1 MPGPQA
7 PRAPPGKSRDGV
19 PAAKSMLGSLTQR
32 RPSVPATGLGKV
44 FSKAWLPARK
54 GLASAVSLQQ
64 LDLPTQQ
71 TESILQCPVVLT
83 QGPRT
88 KERHLFLFR
97 DWLVVAKQRSS
108 RSYRFEQKLPLS
120 ELGVVSCDSE
130 EEVDKDEA
138 GRLTPRGG
146 NTIFFTMASKPCV
159 TEFPSREVKEVW
171 LEALRGQSQGHTG
184 AKFITG
190 PSARTPMKLTSSCH
204 ASKTLN
210 ACDMETLIEC
220 QSEGNIKEHPLLASC
235 ESEDNICQL
244 IEIKKRKKVSNWL
257 LLMRR
262 LSSSSDVSAASEPEL
277 KTSLFDQ
284 PLSAICS
291 DNTLPGPIQDI
302 LTILCLKGPS
312 TEGIFRKAANEKA
325 RKELKEELSSG
336 GVVDLRSL
344 PVHLLAVVLKDFL
357 RSIPLKLLS
366 CDLFEE
372 WMGALAKQSEEDRIE
387 ALKQVADKLPRP
399 NHLLLKHLVSVLHVI
414 SKNSEV
420 NRMDASNLAIC
431 IGPNV
436 LSPENEHNLSLE
448 ARRDLNDKV
457 KTLVEFLIDNC
468 FEIFGEDFPAHSRIA
483 SDDSLEHTDSS
494 DMSTLQNDSAYD
506 SNDPDH
512 DVEPAG
518 SPSSQ
523 PPGPPELAAG
533 GVEPRAPL
541 RPWEPMVN
549 TTARLKG
556 FLGQPDRR
564 YSDPSTTFSPECLE
578 GRRANPKLTRSEDDF
593 TAVAQAAS
601 RFAGEE
607 AEDPFPEEVFP
618 AAEGRAQRP
627 RDLGEWSPTQGS
639 VSPCARVPKAPS
651 SGSLDAFSD
660 SSPLASP
667 SSPKRNFFTRHQSFT
682 KAEKSKP
689 NREIKK
695 HSMSFSFTSHQRGLT
710 KMRSFGAT
718 KSKGCPRDQEK
729 RGSKKESQLAG
740 RIVQESSSD
749 APGQAVVGFNS
760 GAYALSVED
769 VFRLVDQRHPG
780 RPPSYEEAVRLQALE
795 LAPRGGQTVGSL
807 RARVL
812 SLDAGLL
819 PPLPAHPHGDSRN
832 IRGPEPLDG
841 LRGGLGTET
850 WRQSCAPKDAA
861 GRVMVPGTSELQRLR
876 TASESQQKGR
886 QAVLARRCS
895 QPVFDAEQLRF
906 AKESYI

>member
-108 RSYRFEQKLPLS
+108 TSYRFEQKLPLS

-138 GRLTPRGG
+138 GHLTPRGG

-541 RPWEPMVN
+541 RPWEPVVN

-651 SGSLDAFSD
+651 SSSLDAFSD

-695 HSMSFSFTSHQRGLT
+695 HSMSFSFASHQRGLT

-749 APGQAVVGFNS
+749 APGQAVLGFNS

-850 WRQSCAPKDAA
+850 WRQSCAPKDTA

>member
-32 RPSVPATGLGKV
+32 HPSVPATGLGKV

-108 RSYRFEQKLPLS
+108 TSYRFEQKLPLS

-190 PSARTPMKLTSSCH
+190 LSARTPMKLTSSCH

-512 DVEPAG
+512 DVEPVG

-541 RPWEPMVN
+541 RPWEPVVN

-601 RFAGEE
+601 HFAGEE

-651 SGSLDAFSD
+651 SGSLDAFSN

-695 HSMSFSFTSHQRGLT
+695 HSMSFSFASHQRGLT

-749 APGQAVVGFNS
+749 APGQAVLGFNS

-780 RPPSYEEAVRLQALE
+780 APPSYEEAVRLQALE

-832 IRGPEPLDG
+832 IRGLEPLDG

>member
-1 MPGPQA
+1 
-7 PRAPPGKSRDGV
+7 
-19 PAAKSMLGSLTQR
+19 MLCRKTTDLES
-32 RPSVPATGLGKV
+32 
-44 FSKAWLPARK
+44 K

-108 RSYRFEQKLPLS
+108 TSYRFEQKLPLS

-190 PSARTPMKLTSSCH
+190 LSARTPMKLTSSCH

-523 PPGPPELAAG
+523 SPGPPELAAG

-541 RPWEPMVN
+541 RPWEPVVN

-564 YSDPSTTFSPECLE
+564 YSDPSTTFSAECLE

-601 RFAGEE
+601 HFAGEE

-651 SGSLDAFSD
+651 SGSLDAFSY

-695 HSMSFSFTSHQRGLT
+695 HSMSFSFASHQRGLT

-749 APGQAVVGFNS
+749 APGQAVLGFNS

>member
-1 MPGPQA
+1 
-7 PRAPPGKSRDGV
+7 
-19 PAAKSMLGSLTQR
+19 
-32 RPSVPATGLGKV
+32 
-44 FSKAWLPARK
+44 
-54 GLASAVSLQQ
+54 
-64 LDLPTQQ
+64 
-71 TESILQCPVVLT
+71 
-83 QGPRT
+83 
-88 KERHLFLFR
+88 
-97 DWLVVAKQRSS
+97 
-108 RSYRFEQKLPLS
+108 
-120 ELGVVSCDSE
+120 
-130 EEVDKDEA
+130 
-138 GRLTPRGG
+138 
-146 NTIFFTMASKPCV
+146 MASKPCV

-171 LEALRGQSQGHTG
+171 LEALRGQSQGHPG
-184 AKFITG
+184 ANFITG

-257 LLMRR
+257 FLMRR

-336 GVVDLRSL
+336 NMVDLRSL

-387 ALKQVADKLPRP
+387 ALRQVADKLPRP

-436 LSPENEHNLSLE
+436 LSPENEHSLSLE
-448 ARRDLNDKV
+448 ARRDLNNKV

-523 PPGPPELAAG
+523 PPGPPEVAAG
-533 GVEPRAPL
+533 GVEPRVPL
-541 RPWEPMVN
+541 RRWEPVVS

-556 FLGQPDRR
+556 FLGQPERR
-564 YSDPSTTFSPECLE
+564 YSDPSAASSPECLE

-627 RDLGEWSPTQGS
+627 RDLGEQSPTQGS
-639 VSPCARVPKAPS
+639 VSLCAWVPKAAS

-667 SSPKRNFFTRHQSFT
+667 SSPQGNFFTRHQSFT

-695 HSMSFSFTSHQRGLT
+695 HSMSFSFASQQRVLT
-710 KMRSFGAT
+710 KTRSFGAA

-749 APGQAVVGFNS
+749 ALGQAALGFNS
-760 GAYALSVED
+760 GAYTLSVED

-841 LRGGLGTET
+841 LRRGRGTET
-850 WRQSCAPKDAA
+850 WRQSLPDCAPRDAA
-861 GRVMVPGTSELQRLR
+861 GQVTVPGTSELQRLR

-886 QAVLARRCS
+886 QAILARRCS

>member
-1 MPGPQA
+1 
-7 PRAPPGKSRDGV
+7 
-19 PAAKSMLGSLTQR
+19 
-32 RPSVPATGLGKV
+32 
-44 FSKAWLPARK
+44 
-54 GLASAVSLQQ
+54 
-64 LDLPTQQ
+64 
-71 TESILQCPVVLT
+71 
-83 QGPRT
+83 
-88 KERHLFLFR
+88 
-97 DWLVVAKQRSS
+97 
-108 RSYRFEQKLPLS
+108 
-120 ELGVVSCDSE
+120 
-130 EEVDKDEA
+130 
-138 GRLTPRGG
+138 
-146 NTIFFTMASKPCV
+146 MASKPCV

-184 AKFITG
+184 AKFITE

-257 LLMRR
+257 FLMRR

-277 KTSLFDQ
+277 KTSLFEQ

-325 RKELKEELSSG
+325 RKELKEELNSG
-336 GVVDLRSL
+336 SMVDLKSL

-483 SDDSLEHTDSS
+483 SDESLEHTDSS

-523 PPGPPELAAG
+523 PPEPPELAAG
-533 GVEPRAPL
+533 RSEPRAPL
-541 RPWEPMVN
+541 RPWEPVVS

-556 FLGQPDRR
+556 FLGQADRR
-564 YSDPSTTFSPECLE
+564 YSDPSAASSPECLDV
-578 GRRANPKLTRSEDDF
+578 RRANPKLTRSEDDF
-593 TAVAQAAS
+593 TAVAHTTS

-618 AAEGRAQRP
+618 AAEGRAQWP
-627 RDLGEWSPTQGS
+627 RDLGERSPTQDS
-639 VSPCARVPKAPS
+639 ASRCAQVPKAAS

-695 HSMSFSFTSHQRGLT
+695 HSMSFSFASHQRVLT
-710 KMRSFGAT
+710 KTRSFGAA
-718 KSKGCPRDQEK
+718 KPKGCPRDPEK

-749 APGQAVVGFNS
+749 APGRAALGFNS
-760 GAYALSVED
+760 GAYTLSVED
-769 VFRLVDQRHPG
+769 VFQLVDQRHPG

-819 PPLPAHPHGDSRN
+819 PPLPARPHGDSRN
-832 IRGPEPLDG
+832 SRGPEPLDG
-841 LRGGLGTET
+841 LRRGPGTEP
-850 WRQSCAPKDAA
+850 WRQSWTDCAPGAAA
-861 GRVMVPGTSELQRLR
+861 GQVRVPGTPELQRLR
-876 TASESQQKGR
+876 SASESQQKGR
-886 QAVLARRCS
+886 QALLARRCS